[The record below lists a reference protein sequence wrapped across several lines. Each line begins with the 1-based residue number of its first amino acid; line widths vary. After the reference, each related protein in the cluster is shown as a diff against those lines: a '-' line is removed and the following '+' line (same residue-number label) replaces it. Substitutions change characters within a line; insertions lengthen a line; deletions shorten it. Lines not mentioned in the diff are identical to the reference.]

1 MAVGFGYVRDEEPA
15 IVDWA
20 SITRE
25 ARASIKQ
32 IEADRQK
39 KREGVEEAMR
49 EQSKLLLNKP
59 TSQNSQYNKAMANL
73 VAQLESTSLENYK
86 ALRRGDIKL
95 SDFNSVKNT
104 LFSETQGILAIAKT
118 YADNFDANILAAQN
132 GTNSGFANWTNSI
145 TQEYMDFQGVSTL
158 VDPTG
163 KISFVKTLPD
173 GTTQQVDTSEL
184 FSLATNNQAAYNY
197 SGNITKALEDT
208 GMKVYESDL
217 GGITKGYFIDPLTG
231 KADQDVLN
239 KTAAGLV
246 QQDYAVYSILHD
258 FKGGY
263 DFEKL
268 PNSFYT
274 ENNTR
279 ESQFKALDELQ
290 KNNPNKIYVGVNG
303 QPIITETLRSEALEY
318 VKKDLEQYKITSK
331 QADPYRKQDIV
342 DVDIERAEEATEA
355 SKANRELINLKIA
368 ELGFDVKKQNTI
380 ATELN
385 NYFSELIG
393 APIAA
398 AITGAEQTAMV
409 DREGELSRQLQGV
422 LSAFNINISP
432 AKALKQTI
440 QIDIPGEDGTI
451 PVTINLRGKTI
462 TQIQNE
468 IVAAMSQ
475 LPAKTLSNIYD
486 FNIQKTDEFGLPE

>member
-1 MAVGFGYVRDEEPA
+1 MALGFGYVRDEEPA

-32 IEADRQK
+32 IEEDRQK

-73 VAQLESTSLENYK
+73 VAQLEATSLDNYK

-118 YADNFDANILAAQN
+118 YAENFDANILASQN

-145 TQEYMDFQGVSTL
+145 TQEYMDFQGVSTI

-173 GTTQQVDTSEL
+173 GTTQQLDTSEL

-197 SGNITKALEDT
+197 SGNITKALEEVQ
-208 GMKVYESDL
+208 MKTFKSDV
-217 GGITKGYFIDPLTG
+217 GGQVQGYFIDPLTG
-231 KADQDVLN
+231 KVDQDVLD
-239 KTAAGLV
+239 KTAEGIV

-268 PNSFYT
+268 PSSFYT
-274 ENNTR
+274 ENDTR
-279 ESQFKALDELQ
+279 EAQFKALDELQ
-290 KNNPNKIYVGVNG
+290 KNNPNKIYVGTNG
-303 QPIITETLRSEALEY
+303 QPIVTSTLRDAALEY
-318 VKKDLEQYKITSK
+318 VKQDLDQYKITAT
-331 QADPYRKQDIV
+331 QADPF
-342 DVDIERAEEATEA
+342 
-355 SKANRELINLKIA
+355 KARQLINLDIGWREASTAATNAEANRAGKSRTLPAIRGYARGFFPTAGLTPENIESTIVSAFQNFDYRDIKLTRDESGKATIEYKKPDADKPTTVNFNLSDDAA
-368 ELGFDVKKQNTI
+368 ELQVLLGELLIRQRGFDQIVEDAII
-380 ATELN
+380 A
-385 NYFSELIG
+385 G
-393 APIAA
+393 ALDDTKP
-398 AITGAEQTAMV
+398 
-409 DREGELSRQLQGV
+409 L
-422 LSAFNINISP
+422 
-432 AKALKQTI
+432 
-440 QIDIPGEDGTI
+440 PGT
-451 PVTINLRGKTI
+451 
-462 TQIQNE
+462 
-468 IVAAMSQ
+468 
-475 LPAKTLSNIYD
+475 
-486 FNIQKTDEFGLPE
+486 

>member
-32 IEADRQK
+32 IEEDRQK

-73 VAQLESTSLENYK
+73 VAQLEATSLDNYK

-118 YADNFDANILAAQN
+118 YAENFDANILASQN

-145 TQEYMDFQGVSTL
+145 TQEYMDFQGVSTI

-173 GTTQQVDTSEL
+173 GTTQQLDTSEL

-197 SGNITKALEDT
+197 SGNITKALEEVQ
-208 GMKVYESDL
+208 MKTFKSDV
-217 GGITKGYFIDPLTG
+217 GGQVQGYFIDPLTG
-231 KADQDVLN
+231 KVDQDVLD
-239 KTAAGLV
+239 KTAEGIV

-268 PNSFYT
+268 PSSFYT
-274 ENNTR
+274 ENDTR
-279 ESQFKALDELQ
+279 EAQFKALDELQ
-290 KNNPNKIYVGVNG
+290 KNNPNKIYVGTNG
-303 QPIITETLRSEALEY
+303 QPIVTSTLRDAALEY
-318 VKKDLEQYKITSK
+318 VKQDLDQYKITAT
-331 QADPYRKQDIV
+331 QADPYRAKEIVNLDIGW
-342 DVDIERAEEATEA
+342 REATIAKVEKEAAQVGEA
-355 SKANRELINLKIA
+355 SK
-368 ELGFDVKKQNTI
+368 V
-380 ATELN
+380 
-385 NYFSELIG
+385 
-393 APIAA
+393 P
-398 AITGAEQTAMV
+398 
-409 DREGELSRQLQGV
+409 
-422 LSAFNINISP
+422 
-432 AKALKQTI
+432 ALKAYTKGFFDFTKKDEEGNI
-440 QIDIPGEDGTI
+440 IPGEVVENIEDVLQQGLGKFNFRQISYDKNDEILTFY
-451 PVTINLRGKTI
+451 PVQGGQPFVLDLKIEGKTPDELAEDLSLI
-462 TQIQNE
+462 VLNNRGLKPVIQQA
-468 IVAAMSQ
+468 IIDGA
-475 LPAKTLSNIYD
+475 L
-486 FNIQKTDEFGLPE
+486 TDVTPTGEKPSVDYTKL